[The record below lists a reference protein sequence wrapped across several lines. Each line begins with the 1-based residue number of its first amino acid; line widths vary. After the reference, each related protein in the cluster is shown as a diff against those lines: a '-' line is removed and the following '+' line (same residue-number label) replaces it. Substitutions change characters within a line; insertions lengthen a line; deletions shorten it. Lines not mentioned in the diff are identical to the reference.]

1 MPITRSMRR
10 CAGHLIGS
18 VMNVLIE
25 GEASPKEAR
34 RALMAALELASAS
47 GDLNLCYGKFLLSGI
62 HLTHAQFV

>member
-1 MPITRSMRR
+1 
-10 CAGHLIGS
+10 
-18 VMNVLIE
+18 MNVLIE